1 MTGLEVGL
9 LIAGVLFF
17 AGSFFFVEKLSSSD
31 LEELQKMSEKELRI
45 LIEKQLGEAS
55 GRIDAAIE
63 SKFNDSLNKFDRE
76 TNKRTTDEIYSITE
90 HADTIRT
97 SLDTAFDAVKKSHD
111 EIMFLYN
118 MLGDKQEKVTQ
129 LQKQTAGLES
139 NLRNMMLSVED
150 AIERLESE
158 QHIRIEKL
166 PEPALTEIKDNDSIP
181 TTESIADEV
190 LETLSGSE
198 EISLIE
204 AFEEKLSRETDSQPD
219 NGNRPEGNSI
229 NDRILTMHR
238 EGYSDVEI
246 AKNLGKGLGE
256 IKLVLGLFEEEA
268 V

>member
-1 MTGLEVGL
+1 MTGLEIAL
-9 LIAGVLFF
+9 LIIGVVFF

-31 LEELQKMSEKELRI
+31 LEELQKMSEKELRV
-45 LIEKQLGEAS
+45 LIDKQLKDAS
-55 GRIDAAIE
+55 TRIDAAIE

-76 TNKRTTDEIYSITE
+76 TNRRTTDEIYSITE
-90 HADTIRT
+90 HADTVRA

-118 MLGDKQEKVTQ
+118 MLGDKQEKVTS
-129 LQKQTAGLES
+129 LQKQAAGLES

-150 AIERLESE
+150 AVERLESE
-158 QHIRIEKL
+158 HHIRVERA
-166 PEPALTEIKDNDSIP
+166 PEPAVDSGGEGAYN
-181 TTESIADEV
+181 ESTVESTADEV
-190 LETLSGSE
+190 LESLSGSE

-204 AFEEKLSRETDSQPD
+204 AFEEKIAKEEAQSQDASGSDS
-219 NGNRPEGNSI
+219 NSI
-229 NDRILTMHR
+229 NDRILAMHR

-268 V
+268 S